1 MIYSRRHFLKAAGSG
16 VALTVIG
23 GDRVLLSAASAAAPL
38 ALAMPMAHEKATFL
52 INGKPHAVEYDARTT
67 LWEVIAI
74 QLGMVGTN
82 RSCNRASCGA
92 CSVLV
97 DGQPLYA
104 CHTLATEA
112 VGKDILTIEGVG
124 DEQHLHPL
132 QQAGYTLMAA
142 DCGFCTAG
150 WVVTAK
156 GLLDKN
162 LNPSE
167 EEVKAALAGHICR
180 CAAYPNIIRA
190 VRESAAVLRGAKTE
204 VLPET
209 DSVIEIKMPMVRDY
223 ATSGGHLPGDE
234 VIEGPSKSV
243 TKKWQGYPPEN
254 LNVVGKSIPP
264 LREVALPRFTGQAM
278 YANRIWF
285 PDLLYVKF
293 ATSPH
298 PHARIKDI
306 DTSAAEKMP
315 GVRHV
320 VTYKNAPKFN
330 PPSKERAIP
339 DALPLE
345 LNLQGEAV
353 ALVVA
358 ETEDLAEDAA
368 AAIRVD
374 YEVLPFAALLKDSMA
389 PGAPDLGHGKGN
401 LVRHPSSPKDFP
413 QATWAEQIGDVEQG
427 FAQAAVIKEFS
438 YRFSG
443 GVSVPMQPSGSV
455 AKWDGDRLTIWG
467 MGQGIYP
474 PRAALASALGIDI
487 SKVRF
492 INKWN
497 GCTFGAAR
505 MAAER
510 FYPLMAHLA
519 KVTGR
524 PVKVMLPK
532 DQELAQ
538 LQIKP
543 ETITNFRV
551 GATKDGHIIAISHD
565 VYVSVGDLD
574 FGVHADGPGNAYNQL
589 ELYTAKVPNWR
600 STWCAYKTNTQRPGP
615 SRSHIQQESKW
626 SWENMMDEMADSFR
640 IDPVQY
646 RLMHVRQLTP
656 SDPGKPYQTM
666 ATAEVLN
673 QGAKAFGW
681 EKRNPV
687 AGGSPGR
694 FKRGYGL
701 GMSQHHGGQ
710 MGYHEGELEYA
721 ALAAKPGAQIFS
733 SELDLTADGIVT
745 MKNALPDSGSNHGTA
760 LAHLVAEMLG
770 FTTRDHVRVSWGDT
784 DIAPLSDEWAGGRT
798 ITLQGAAICN
808 AADKMRKDLLARAS
822 DALKVDVTQLQ
833 IRDGVISSTSDP
845 NKRITFA
852 ALAKANNGLIRE
864 IGRGTTGGE
873 RTSLNKGVGTCFVEV
888 EVDTWT
894 GNFRFIRSVYA
905 HDTGLVINPLVSE
918 SDMVGSLV
926 ESSQVTTDA
935 IPWDREF
942 PGTRHYSVGYL
953 SFRLPTIMDIPKST
967 QLYVDSLE
975 PRWFYGVKSFSE
987 TSIGAVPGAISN
999 AIYNACGV
1007 RVREHPVT
1015 RDKIM
1020 AGLVTQRSRA

>member
-23 GDRVLLSAASAAAPL
+23 SETALLGAVAPVASV
-38 ALAMPMAHEKATFL
+38 ALAGPMSKEKATFV
-52 INGKPHAVEYDARTT
+52 INGKPHAVEYEARTT
-67 LWEVIAI
+67 LWEVIAM
-74 QLGMVGTN
+74 QLGLVGTN

-97 DGQPLYA
+97 DGQPLYS

-112 VGKDILTIEGVG
+112 VGKKILTIEGVG
-124 DEQHLHPL
+124 DEKNLHPL
-132 QQAGYTLMAA
+132 QHVGYTLMAA

-156 GLLDKN
+156 GLLDQN
-162 LNPSE
+162 PNPSDDQI
-167 EEVKAALAGHICR
+167 KSALAGHICR

-190 VRESAAVLRGAKTE
+190 VKESAAVLRGAKTD
-204 VLPET
+204 VAPET
-209 DSVIEIKMPMVRDY
+209 DSVIRISMPMVRDY
-223 ATSGGHLPGDE
+223 ATSGGHLAGDE
-234 VIEGPSKSV
+234 VLEGKSGIL
-243 TKKWQGYPPEN
+243 TRKWQGYPPEN
-254 LNVVGKSIPP
+254 LNVVGKPMPP
-264 LREVALPRFTGQAM
+264 MPEVAIPRFTGKAL
-278 YANRIWF
+278 YANRVWF

-293 ATSPH
+293 LTSPH
-298 PHARIKDI
+298 PHALLKDI

-315 GVRHV
+315 GVKHIL
-320 VTYKNAPKFN
+320 TYKNAPKLVR
-330 PPSKERAIP
+330 PTQGRTMP
-339 DALPLE
+339 DPLPQE

-353 ALVVA
+353 AILVA
-358 ETEDLAEDAA
+358 GTEDQAEDAA
-368 AAIRVD
+368 GAIKVE

-401 LVRHPSSPKDFP
+401 LIRHENSPDKFP
-413 QATWAEQIGDVEQG
+413 KATWAEERGNLDQG
-427 FAQAAVIKEFS
+427 FAEAEVIKEFT
-438 YRFSG
+438 YRFTG

-455 AKWDGDRLTIWG
+455 AKWEGDHLTIWG

-474 PRAALASALGIDI
+474 PRAALAASLGIDE

-497 GCTFGAAR
+497 GSTFGAAR
-505 MAAER
+505 MSAER

-524 PVKVMLPK
+524 PVKIMLPK

-551 GATKDGHIIAISHD
+551 GAKKDGHIIAISHE
-565 VYVSVGDLD
+565 VFVSIGDLNS
-574 FGVHADGPGNAYNQL
+574 GVHADGPGNAYNQL
-589 ELYTAKVPNWR
+589 ELYTSKVPNWR
-600 STWCAYKTNTQRPGP
+600 STWCAYRTNTQRPGP

-626 SWENMMDEMADSFR
+626 SWENMMDEMADSFG
-640 IDPVQY
+640 IDPVEY
-646 RLMHVRQLTP
+646 RMMHVRQLTP
-656 SDPGKPYQTM
+656 NDPGRPYQTM
-666 ATAEVLN
+666 ATAEVLQ

-681 EKRNPV
+681 DKRNPV
-687 AGGSPGR
+687 AGGSKER
-694 FKRGYGL
+694 FKRGFGL

-710 MGYHEGELEYA
+710 MGYHEGEPEYA
-721 ALAAKPGAQIFS
+721 QIAARPGAQIFS
-733 SELDLTADGIVT
+733 TELDLTADGNVT
-745 MKNALPDSGSNHGTA
+745 MKIALPDSGSNHATA
-760 LAHLVAEMLG
+760 LGHLVAEMLG
-770 FTTRDHVRVSWGDT
+770 YTTRDHVKVAWGDT
-784 DIAPLSDEWAGGRT
+784 DLAPLSDEWAGGRT

-808 AADKMRKDLLARAS
+808 AADKMRKDLLARAAS
-822 DALKVDVTQLQ
+822 ALRTDAAQLQ
-833 IRDGVISSTSDP
+833 MRDGVISSTADP
-845 NKRITFA
+845 GRKITFA
-852 ALAKANNGLIRE
+852 ALAKENNGLIRQT
-864 IGRGTTGGE
+864 GRGTTGGE
-873 RTSLNKGVGTCFVEV
+873 RTALNKGVGTCFVEV

-894 GNFRFIRSVYA
+894 GNYRFVRSVYV
-905 HDTGLVINPLVSE
+905 HDTGLVVNPLVSE
-918 SDMVGSLV
+918 SDMVGSLI
-926 ESSQVTTDA
+926 ESTQVATES

-953 SFRLPTIMDIPKST
+953 SYRLPTIMDIPKST
-967 QLYVDSLE
+967 QVYVDSLE

-1007 RVREHPVT
+1007 RIREHPIT

-1020 AGLVTQRSRA
+1020 AGLVSQRRQA